1 MIAGAELSVGA
12 AGAAAADSAL
22 LLEDHGGAEEEV
34 GARRKPLP
42 RRKPVQWEKL
52 ENKEVVLE
60 NRKLRGDL
68 HRLELEIAALRTQVD
83 RQMEFKD
90 QELTDAHKQLA
101 AHRGQPSSAALT
113 AERADALA
121 AEAHG
126 TGGVVGRVAAAAD
139 EAWVQDRVELNE
151 DLRLY
156 ASLGDMG
163 AVWHALRRGAD
174 INEVDDEGNT
184 ALLVAVRKNQSEV
197 VGELLKKGADFS
209 VANRFNQNAMSLAVK
224 SGFTK
229 CIQLLKDRGCP
240 LRDPSGYSALFEAT
254 RLGKIEVVDLLLQ
267 DPAVMVDEV
276 NILAETPL
284 VVSATLPDPWPQLS
298 PTAFDPLASV

>member
-12 AGAAAADSAL
+12 AAAADSAL
-22 LLEDHGGAEEEV
+22 LLEDNGGAEEDV
-34 GARRKPLP
+34 GARKPLP

-113 AERADALA
+113 AERAHALA

-209 VANRFNQNAMSLAVK
+209 VANRFNQNAMS
-224 SGFTK
+224 
-229 CIQLLKDRGCP
+229 R
-240 LRDPSGYSALFEAT
+240 PSSPASPSASSCSRTAAARCAT
-254 RLGKIEVVDLLLQ
+254 RAATPRFSRRRGS
-267 DPAVMVDEV
+267 ARSRWWTCCCR
-276 NILAETPL
+276 TPL
-284 VVSATLPDPWPQLS
+284 SWLTRSTSWPRHPWS
-298 PTAFDPLASV
+298 

>member
-12 AGAAAADSAL
+12 AAAAADSAL
-22 LLEDHGGAEEEV
+22 LLEDNGGAEEDV

-42 RRKPVQWEKL
+42 RHKPVQWEKL

-68 HRLELEIAALRTQVD
+68 HRLEQEIAALRTQVD

-113 AERADALA
+113 AERAHALA

-284 VVSATLPDPWPQLS
+284 VVSARLTEPWPQLS
-298 PTAFDPLASV
+298 PTAFDHSVTSV